1 MLRPNLRLPRN
12 QLHRPHRARVPIA
25 RRRPGSNRLHARNR
39 DLGQRLPGSRV
50 HPRCTAVDM
59 ERRHEDDIG
68 RERERVPE
76 LLKAV
81 IGKTPGAKQG
91 N

>member
-12 QLHRPHRARVPIA
+12 QLQMTHRARAPIA

-39 DLGQRLPGSRV
+39 DPGQRLPGSRV
-50 HPRCTAVDM
+50 HPRCTAVDI

-68 RERERVPE
+68 WERERVPE

-81 IGKTPGAKQG
+81 IGKTPEAKQG

>member
-1 MLRPNLRLPRN
+1 MLRPNLRLSRN
-12 QLHRPHRARVPIA
+12 QLHRPHRARAPIV
-25 RRRPGSNRLHARNR
+25 RRRPGSNRLRARNR
-39 DLGQRLPGSRV
+39 DPGQRLPGSRV
-50 HPRCTAVDM
+50 HPRCAAVDM
-59 ERRHEDDIG
+59 EWHEDNIG

-81 IGKTPGAKQG
+81 IGKIPEAKQG

>member
-1 MLRPNLRLPRN
+1 
-12 QLHRPHRARVPIA
+12 
-25 RRRPGSNRLHARNR
+25 
-39 DLGQRLPGSRV
+39 
-50 HPRCTAVDM
+50 M

-81 IGKTPGAKQG
+81 IGKTPEAKQG